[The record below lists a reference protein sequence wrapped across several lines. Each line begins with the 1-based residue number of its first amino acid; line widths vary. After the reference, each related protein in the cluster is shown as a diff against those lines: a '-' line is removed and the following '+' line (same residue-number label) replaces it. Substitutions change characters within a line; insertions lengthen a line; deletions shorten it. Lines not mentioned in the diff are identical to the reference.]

1 MPRFLRCTYPFD
13 SPYLSALCTAFSWQ
27 FISPEKH
34 FLSRLTVK
42 CKKRNKTG
50 EMRCSCNNP
59 AVVGRKSGCQKMVN
73 DDGCT
78 MERLT
83 DIKNHR
89 RPAGLRVAFLQP
101 TSAETAR

>member
-1 MPRFLRCTYPFD
+1 
-13 SPYLSALCTAFSWQ
+13 
-27 FISPEKH
+27 
-34 FLSRLTVK
+34 VK
-42 CKKRNKTG
+42 CG
-50 EMRCSCNNP
+50 VLYNNP

-83 DIKNHR
+83 DIKKPPQTGR
-89 RPAGLRVAFLQP
+89 FVVAFLQP